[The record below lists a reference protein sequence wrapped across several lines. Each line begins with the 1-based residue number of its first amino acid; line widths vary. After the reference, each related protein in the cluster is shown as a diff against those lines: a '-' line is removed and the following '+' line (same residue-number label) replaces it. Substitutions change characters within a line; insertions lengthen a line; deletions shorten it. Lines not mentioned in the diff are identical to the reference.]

1 MAGAFNLRGV
11 GAIYLDP
18 NPSLPEGGDLN
29 SGILTFNGTS
39 GALYLSYF
47 NQSQIQV
54 TQQIPGGE
62 TGILASNIL
71 VGKSGTFGEVS
82 TLVGALYLPSGDLSS
97 SSAYL
102 QVSNLQGV
110 SVNTFTVEILPVG
123 GQIPV
128 ATFAISA
135 DPSQMNAGV
144 VSVTN
149 PLPLTEGWYGVFA
162 SAVSSAPCL
171 IGGLRL
177 WIYPTP

>member
-1 MAGAFNLRGV
+1 MAGTFNLRGV
-11 GAIYLDP
+11 GGIYLDP

-29 SGILTFNGTS
+29 SGILTFNGAA

-62 TGILASNIL
+62 TGILASNVL
-71 VGKSGTFGEVS
+71 VGKSGMFGQQQ
-82 TLVGALYLPSGDLSS
+82 LVGALYLPEGNLSS

-102 QVSNLQGV
+102 QVSNQQGQV
-110 SVNTFTVEILPVG
+110 PVTFTVELIPVG
-123 GQIPV
+123 GQV
-128 ATFAISA
+128 TYASFSISA
-135 DPSQMNAGV
+135 DPQTTNEGV

-149 PLPLTEGWYGVFA
+149 PLLLTEGWYGVYA
-162 SAVSSAPCL
+162 SCTGFGSPCL

-177 WIYPTP
+177 WVYPNP